1 MLNRRNFIK
10 VSLGGATVCVL
21 DSFAPMVSWAA
32 QNEPHYFVHLIF
44 QGGFDCSYLFDGR
57 PLSMTKAKQIQN
69 YSGVEPTLWEGR
81 NGTSAWAA
89 VGSKALEPLKNDITI
104 VNGVMMTPAFDGHLQ
119 NMNYLLTG
127 NPFGGES
134 FMPHLNT
141 HNMPLDGI
149 ISGELY
155 ADQVNFSNF
164 VPLSSSDAK
173 TLVESVK
180 QKVPLNPSSQIWQFI
195 TSRYAA
201 NSGNGSF
208 SASSAKMNSSI
219 PSAARLEEYIRGVDL
234 PASDTISFTD
244 VVGQFFKRGISRSA
258 VITEDIVG
266 LDSHAAVDAK
276 KCPAFAET
284 IAART
289 KEAITFLKNTP
300 YDDKRSLFDVTT
312 LMVSS
317 EFSRTMLQR
326 EADFDDTGTD
336 HNNFNNSIILAG
348 KKIKMGQVIGQ
359 SDWRTEN
366 EVLSKAHL
374 AKDDGKTRIFGKPFD
389 FSTGT
394 PRTDLPEE
402 FKIQDYLTVGSV
414 INTLYSAFGVDEKHY
429 RVFERNMGRPPVIS
443 QLLNT

>member
-1 MLNRRNFIK
+1 MLNRRNFLK

-21 DSFAPMVSWAA
+21 DSFTPMVSWAA
-32 QNEPHYFVHLIF
+32 QNEPHYFVHLVF
-44 QGGFDCSYLFDGR
+44 SGGFDCSYLFDGR
-57 PLSMTKAKQIQN
+57 PMSMTKAKKIQN
-69 YSGVEPTLWEGR
+69 YSGVEPTLWEGS
-81 NGTSAWAA
+81 NGTPAWAA
-89 VGSKALEPLKNDITI
+89 VGSKALEPFKNDITI
-104 VNGVMMTPAFDGHLQ
+104 VNGVVMTPAFDGHLQ

-141 HNMPLDGI
+141 EGIPLDGI
-149 ISGELY
+149 ISGDLY
-155 ADQVNFSNF
+155 ADQVNFANF
-164 VPLSSSDAK
+164 VPLTSADAK
-173 TLVESVK
+173 TLVESVRS
-180 QKVPLNPSSQIWQFI
+180 KVPLDPSSQVWQFI

-201 NSGNGSF
+201 NSGKRSF
-208 SASSAKMNSSI
+208 SSSAARMNSSI
-219 PSAARLEEYIRGVDL
+219 PSAAKLEDYIRGVEL
-234 PASDTISFTD
+234 PASDTISFMD
-244 VVGQFFKRGISRSA
+244 VVGQFFKKGISRSA
-258 VITEDIVG
+258 VISENIIGMDA
-266 LDSHAAVDAK
+266 HAAVDARR
-276 KCPAFAET
+276 CPGFAET

-317 EFSRTMLQR
+317 EFSRTMLQK
-326 EADFDDTGTD
+326 EADFEDTGTD

-359 SDWRTEN
+359 SDWRTED

-374 AKDDGKTRIFGKPFD
+374 AMDDGTKRIFGKPFD
-389 FSTGT
+389 FTTGK

-414 INTLYSAFGVDEKHY
+414 INTLYSAFGVEEKHY
-429 RVFERNMGRPPVIS
+429 REFERNAGKPPVIS